1 MNQYNIKKEM
11 TRMIKSRYRSSMKI
25 NLLNLSNQN
34 MIIIRVNSKTINK
47 CMQLQIK
54 KTKILLDKK
63 NILQKNQKQTIL
75 LTKKMKV

>member
-25 NLLNLSNQN
+25 SLINLSNQN

-47 CMQLQIK
+47 CIQFQIK
-54 KTKILLDKK
+54 MKIQLDKK

-75 LTKKMKV
+75 PTKKMKV

>member
-25 NLLNLSNQN
+25 SLINLSNQN

>member
-11 TRMIKSRYRSSMKI
+11 TRMIKIRYRSSMKI

-54 KTKILLDKK
+54 KTKIQLDKK

>member
-11 TRMIKSRYRSSMKI
+11 TRMIKIRYRSSMKI

-54 KTKILLDKK
+54 KTKIQLDKK

-75 LTKKMKV
+75 LTKKMRV